1 MMSTEFAL
9 KGIPV
14 RVNAVAPGVYASEM
28 TFDSIDGPEE
38 TAKVSQAIVPVPAAR
53 SGT

>member
-9 KGIPV
+9 NKIPV

-28 TFDSIDGPEE
+28 TFDSIGPEDV
-38 TAKVSQAIVPVPAAR
+38 AKVAQSIMPVPVGRA
-53 SGT
+53 GT

>member
-38 TAKVSQAIVPVPAAR
+38 TAKVSQAIVPVPTAR